1 MLKSLLTQKSD
12 TDFAAAV
19 EAVKQSYLTGTYT
32 ANGQEIPLPFRR
44 SFQELFV
51 KKPGQDYPADK
62 PCENWWVYNHCGNV
76 VAAMAHILHYVES
89 RMDAILPQ
97 KETDADR
104 AFSPQRKL
112 DNLHLAYYHDIGKCI
127 IPRRHAIEG
136 KALFAE
142 PKASVRYRF
151 EQIFKAYEAD
161 GIKLRDETVPYYAEL
176 IGAHDIFGTISTGE
190 NGLLS
195 LSGIISRLAALYDN
209 KPQAVKNAVFD
220 LWLLNV
226 ADIIVSVSSVNG
238 RAVEKS
244 LRLLWCERL
253 PGTLDEDID
262 WFFSSTG
269 GRYLKEDLA
278 FALKIADI
286 ALQGE
291 IDVYEYAKCL
301 SEKRAAHRFGRLA
314 RQTLGGVLE
323 DPKNADLISDYPD
336 LKDAIIARLE
346 SECVLGD
353 IHRILS
359 NKFGDGYP
367 KLFGTMLQFD
377 YALGFFQTLAKH
389 ALKWIN
395 EELTDGQFHTGWLFH
410 RKKPKPEATDYSKAG
425 DFMNRYNA
433 ECIVNNYLTVL
444 AGIFG
449 EVSRLTVDIEKW
461 NIEFEDAGK
470 RLNESKAER
479 LLFLDGAYRA
489 DSTQSLLMREIMLY
503 KA

>member
-1 MLKSLLTQKSD
+1 MLKSLLTKK
-12 TDFAAAV
+12 TDAEFAAAIK
-19 EAVKQSYLTGTYT
+19 AVKQSYITGTYT

-51 KKPGQDYPADK
+51 TTPEQDYQTDK
-62 PCENWWVYNHCGNV
+62 CCENWWVYNHIGNV
-76 VAAMAHILHYVES
+76 VAAMTHILHYVENH
-89 RMDAILPQ
+89 MDEILPRE
-97 KETDADR
+97 ETDADCF
-104 AFSPQRKL
+104 FSPQRKL
-112 DNLHLAYYHDIGKCI
+112 DNLHVAYYHDIGKCI

-151 EQIFKAYEAD
+151 EQIFKAYESD
-161 GIKLRDETVPYYAEL
+161 GIKLRDETVQYYAEI

-195 LSGIISRLAALYDN
+195 LSGIISRLVTLYDN

-226 ADIIVSVSSVNG
+226 ADIIVSISNVNG

-244 LRLLWCERL
+244 LPLHWCDHL
-253 PGTLDEDID
+253 PGTLDGDID
-262 WFFSSTG
+262 WFFSFIS

-286 ALQGE
+286 AVKGE
-291 IDVYEYAKCL
+291 VNVYEYAKCL
-301 SEKRAAHRFGRLA
+301 SEKGAANRLGRLA

-323 DPKNADLISDYPD
+323 DPKNTDLILNYPE
-336 LKDAIIARLE
+336 LKTAIIARLE

-353 IHRILS
+353 IHRILG
-359 NKFGDGYP
+359 NKFGDRYS

-410 RKKPKPEATDYSKAG
+410 RKKPKPDGTDYSKAG

-449 EVSRLTVDIEKW
+449 EISRLTVDIEKW

-470 RLNESKAER
+470 RLNESKVER
-479 LLFLDGAYRA
+479 LLFLDGTYRA
-489 DSTQSLLMREIMLY
+489 DSTRSLLMREIMLY